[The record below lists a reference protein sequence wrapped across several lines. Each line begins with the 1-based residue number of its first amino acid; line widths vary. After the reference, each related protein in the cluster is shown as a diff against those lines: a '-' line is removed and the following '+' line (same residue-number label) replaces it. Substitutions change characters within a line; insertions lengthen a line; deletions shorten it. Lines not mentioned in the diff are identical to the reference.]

1 MSGARIYSN
10 AVVRQVKAAVARKES
25 IRSIA
30 KRLGMSPSTVSN
42 MSRGRIY
49 SDKPRQR
56 RHSKE
61 HLDSIRDLS
70 TTRAERLRAAK
81 QAERAQLAKTTTLVE
96 QAKAERDSG
105 RPLVVETLKQRL
117 ARELPGTF
125 CFREDREWVVCR
137 LSALMR
143 HDLARATS
151 EREAVER
158 AIALWGARHG

>member
-105 RPLVVETLKQRL
+105 RPLVVETLEQRL
-117 ARELPGTF
+117 ARELPGSHLYKLKGF
-125 CFREDREWVVCR
+125 GESWWCVSKDARV
-137 LSALMR
+137 
-143 HDLARATS
+143 LAQAAS
-151 EREAVER
+151 KREAIDKAVS
-158 AIALWGARHG
+158 LWGAR